1 MAYEIQNYQ
10 YVDAFTVL
18 GFFEFFPTTFG
29 NVYMSIHKGLY
40 LSFSTVPNFSD
51 RQTCTK
57 INKKLLKWSF
67 ILPLNPVYAASTTY
81 KVRTTKNCMNESLTR
96 KRSILKLRKLF
107 FCSVV
112 NVVKPFLGTRNHEN
126 LDFTP

>member
-1 MAYEIQNYQ
+1 
-10 YVDAFTVL
+10 
-18 GFFEFFPTTFG
+18 
-29 NVYMSIHKGLY
+29 MSIHKGLY
-40 LSFSTVPNFSD
+40 LSFSTVPNFSN

-81 KVRTTKNCMNESLTR
+81 KVRTTKNCMNESLTL

-126 LDFTP
+126 LDFTL